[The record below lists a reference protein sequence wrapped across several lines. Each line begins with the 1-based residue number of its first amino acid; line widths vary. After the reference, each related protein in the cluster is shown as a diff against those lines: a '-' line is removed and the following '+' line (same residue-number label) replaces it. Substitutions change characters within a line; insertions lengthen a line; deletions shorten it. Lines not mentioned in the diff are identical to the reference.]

1 LRLNDLI
8 SATDIMAGN
17 AEALQATGP
26 LDVEISGLTA
36 DSRRV
41 HPGYLFAALPG
52 SEADGRDYVPA
63 ALKAGAAALLLP
75 EGSRLSV
82 PPEIAVL
89 TTANPRRALA
99 LMAARFAGAQPK
111 VLCAVTGTSGKT
123 STTVF
128 ARQLWTLLG
137 HRAGSMGTI
146 GVVAPDYERGESLT
160 TPDPV
165 ELHAMLAE
173 LARKDVDHVAI
184 EASSHGL
191 DQYRLDGVQL
201 AAAAF
206 TNLSRDHLDYHPTME
221 AYLNAKLRLFA
232 DLLPSGAAAV
242 INADIEPA
250 ARVIEIAVRRKQRL
264 IRFGRKGC
272 EIRLLNQTPSATG
285 QILELKV
292 LGKIHTVTFPVV
304 GLFQAENLLAALG
317 LVIGAG
323 ADPEMA
329 VRMID
334 RLTGVHG
341 RIEHVAT
348 TPSGGSIYVD
358 YAHKPAG
365 LEAVLTALRPHA
377 EGKLV
382 VVFGCGGDRDPGK
395 RPQMGEIATRLAD
408 RVIVTDDNP
417 RTEDPAA
424 IRAAI
429 LKGAAGA
436 TEIGDRAQAIKAAI
450 GALGQGDLLVIAGKG
465 HETYQIV
472 GKTKHPFDDSAVAR
486 AAVADLAR
494 QSEGGGR

>member
-1 LRLNDLI
+1 LI

-17 AEALQATGP
+17 AALLKATGP
-26 LDVEISGLTA
+26 LDVAIAGLTA
-36 DSRRV
+36 DSRQV
-41 HPGYLFAALPG
+41 APGFLFAALPG
-52 SEADGRDYVPA
+52 AQADGRDYVPA

-75 EGSRLSV
+75 EGSRMSV
-82 PPEIAVL
+82 PAEIAVL
-89 TTANPRRALA
+89 TADNPRRALA
-99 LMAARFAGAQPK
+99 LMAARFAGKQPK
-111 VLCAVTGTSGKT
+111 IVAAVTGTSGKT

-137 HRAGSMGTI
+137 HRAGSLGTI
-146 GVVAPDYERGESLT
+146 GVVAPGYERSESLT

-165 ELHAMLAE
+165 ELHAILAE
-173 LARKDVDHVAI
+173 LARHGVDHLAI

-221 AYLNAKLRLFA
+221 AYLAAKLRLFEE
-232 DLLPSGAAAV
+232 LLPAGATAV
-242 INADIEPA
+242 VNADIEPA
-250 ARVIEIAVRRKQRL
+250 ARVAEIAQRRKQRL
-264 IRFGRKGC
+264 IGFGRKGR
-272 EIRLLNQTPSATG
+272 EIRLLRQIPGATG
-285 QILELKV
+285 QTLELDV
-292 LGKIHTVTFPVV
+292 LGKRHEVSFPVV

-317 LVIGAG
+317 LVIGSG
-323 ADPEMA
+323 VDPEKAIGM
-329 VRMID
+329 VS

-348 TPSGGSIYVD
+348 TPSGGAVYVD

-365 LEAVLTALRPHA
+365 LEAVIAALRPHT
-377 EGKLV
+377 KNHLV
-382 VVFGCGGDRDPGK
+382 VLFGCGGDRDAGK

-417 RTEDPAA
+417 RTEDPAK

-429 LKGAAGA
+429 LAGAPAA
-436 TEIGDRAQAIKAAI
+436 TEIGDRAQAIHVAI
-450 GALGQGDLLVIAGKG
+450 RELQQGDLLVIAGKG

-486 AAVADLAR
+486 AAVAELAGKGAR
-494 QSEGGGR
+494 

>member
-1 LRLNDLI
+1 LI

-17 AEALQATGP
+17 AEALKATGP
-26 LDVEISGLTA
+26 LDVEIAGLTA

-52 SEADGRDYVPA
+52 REVDGRDYVPA
-63 ALKAGAAALLLP
+63 ARKAGAAALLLP

-111 VLCAVTGTSGKT
+111 IVCAVTGTSGKT

-146 GVVAPDYERGESLT
+146 GVVAPGYERGESLT

-173 LARKDVDHVAI
+173 LARKDIDHVAI

-221 AYLNAKLRLFA
+221 AYLSAKLRLFSE
-232 DLLPSGAAAV
+232 LLPSGAAAV

-250 ARVIEIAVRRKQRL
+250 ARLVEIAVRRKQRL

-272 EIRLLNQTPSATG
+272 EINLLKQTPSATG
-285 QILELKV
+285 QELELKV
-292 LGKIHTVTFPVV
+292 LGEHHTVVFPVV

-317 LVIGAG
+317 LVIGSG
-323 ADPEMA
+323 ADPAKA
-329 VRMID
+329 VGMID

-382 VVFGCGGDRDPGK
+382 VLFGCGGDRDPGK

-417 RTEDPAA
+417 RTEDPAT

-429 LKGAAGA
+429 LKGAPGA
-436 TEIGDRAQAIKAAI
+436 TEIGDRAQAITSAI
-450 GALGQGDLLVIAGKG
+450 GGLRRGDLLVIAGKG

-486 AAVADLAR
+486 AAVAEIGGAR
-494 QSEGGGR
+494 

>member
-1 LRLNDLI
+1 LRLNDLT

-17 AEALQATGP
+17 AEQMKATGP
-26 LDVEISGLTA
+26 LDVEIAGLTA

-41 HPGYLFAALPG
+41 HPGFLFAALPG

-75 EGSRLSV
+75 EGSHLSI

-111 VLCAVTGTSGKT
+111 IVCAVTGTAGKT

-146 GVVAPDYERGESLT
+146 GVVAPGYERGESLT
-160 TPDPV
+160 TPDPI

-173 LARKDVDHVAI
+173 LARKDVHHVAI

-221 AYLNAKLRLFA
+221 AYLKAKLRLFEV
-232 DLLPSGAAAV
+232 LLPSGAAAV
-242 INADIEPA
+242 INADIEAA
-250 ARVIEIAVRRKQRL
+250 ARLVEIAVRRKLRL
-264 IRFGRKGC
+264 VRFGRKGC
-272 EIRLLNQTPSATG
+272 EIKLLKQTPSATG
-285 QILELKV
+285 QVLELKV
-292 LGKIHTVTFPVV
+292 LGQQHTVDFPVV

-317 LVIGAG
+317 LVIGSG
-323 ADPEMA
+323 ADPEKA
-329 VRMID
+329 VGMID

-348 TPSGGSIYVD
+348 TPSGGTIYVD

-382 VVFGCGGDRDPGK
+382 VLFGCGGDRDPGK

-417 RTEDPAA
+417 RTEDPAT

-429 LKGAAGA
+429 LKGAPDA
-436 TEIGDRAQAIKAAI
+436 TEIGDRAQAIKLAI
-450 GALGQGDLLVIAGKG
+450 GALQHGDLLVIAGKG

-486 AAVADLAR
+486 AAVAEIGGAR
-494 QSEGGGR
+494 

>member
-1 LRLNDLI
+1 MRLNDLI
-8 SATDIMAGN
+8 SATDIMAGT
-17 AEALQATGP
+17 AEQMKATGP
-26 LDVEISGLTA
+26 LDVEIAGLAA

-41 HPGYLFAALPG
+41 HPGFLFAALPG

-63 ALKAGAAALLLP
+63 ALKAGASALLLP
-75 EGSRLSV
+75 EGSRLAV
-82 PPEIAVL
+82 PPEITVL
-89 TTANPRRALA
+89 TTPNPRRALA

-111 VLCAVTGTSGKT
+111 IIVAVTGTSGKT

-146 GVVAPDYERGESLT
+146 GVVAPGYERGESLT
-160 TPDPV
+160 TPDPI
-165 ELHAMLAE
+165 ELHAILAE

-206 TNLSRDHLDYHPTME
+206 TNLSRDHLDYHPTMG
-221 AYLNAKLRLFA
+221 AYLAAKLRLFSE
-232 DLLPSGAAAV
+232 LLPSGATAV
-242 INADIEPA
+242 VNADIEPA
-250 ARVIEIAVRRKQRL
+250 ARVVEIAVRRKQRL
-264 IRFGRKGC
+264 MRFGRKGC
-272 EIRLLNQTPSATG
+272 EIKLLKQVPDGTG
-285 QILELKV
+285 QTLELSV
-292 LGKIHTVTFPVV
+292 LGVRHTVTFPVV

-317 LVIGAG
+317 LVIGSG
-323 ADPEMA
+323 ADPEKA
-329 VRMID
+329 VGMID

-348 TPSGGSIYVD
+348 TPSGASIYVD
-358 YAHKPAG
+358 YAHKPGG

-377 EGKLV
+377 DGRLV
-382 VVFGCGGDRDPGK
+382 ALFGCGGDRDPGK

-424 IRAAI
+424 IRAAV
-429 LKGAAGA
+429 LKGAPGA
-436 TEIGDRAQAIKAAI
+436 TEIGDRAQAIKSAI
-450 GALGQGDLLVIAGKG
+450 RDLRHGDLLVIAGKG

-486 AAVADLAR
+486 AAVAEL
-494 QSEGGGR
+494 GGGR